1 MTGKKMWP
9 QTNFEKKVFVKMIL
23 KLRRS
28 KSQSDLRKVKSSR
41 TLCRILMF
49 PLLQE
54 DQASAGRRSRQEDD
68 LARRRRRP
76 RPRSRHQATLRR
88 PEVAAAQVLRDL
100 AGPACAGGRGH
111 VRRAPRLLALPR
123 LVPAHPA
130 EVAHASE
137 VAEQHR
143 HRDAGPEDAEA
154 VSGGQAEGAAEGVGA
169 RQQQGGGGGGG
180 AEL

>member
-1 MTGKKMWP
+1 MTGKRMWP

-41 TLCRILMF
+41 TLCRILMC

-76 RPRSRHQATLRR
+76 RPRHQATLRR

-100 AGPACAGGRGH
+100 AGPARAGGRGH

-123 LVPAHPA
+123 LVPSHPA

-169 RQQQGGGGGGG
+169 RQQQGRGGGGG

>member
-1 MTGKKMWP
+1 MTGKRMWP

-76 RPRSRHQATLRR
+76 RPRHQATLRR
-88 PEVAAAQVLRDL
+88 PEVAAAQELGDEGLAPVPGGHRGRAVQEAEQQRHVQEPLRHAALQD
-100 AGPACAGGRGH
+100 GPARAGTADAYNISSKLST
-111 VRRAPRLLALPR
+111 RAFF
-123 LVPAHPA
+123 
-130 EVAHASE
+130 
-137 VAEQHR
+137 
-143 HRDAGPEDAEA
+143 GPSSFSRFSMSMDQEH
-154 VSGGQAEGAAEGVGA
+154 S
-169 RQQQGGGGGGG
+169 
-180 AEL
+180 

>member
-1 MTGKKMWP
+1 MWP

-76 RPRSRHQATLRR
+76 RPRHQATLRR
-88 PEVAAAQVLRDL
+88 PEVAAAQVLCDL

-123 LVPAHPA
+123 LVPSHPA
-130 EVAHASE
+130 EVAHALE

-154 VSGGQAEGAAEGVGA
+154 VSGGQAEGAAAGFGA

-180 AEL
+180 AEV